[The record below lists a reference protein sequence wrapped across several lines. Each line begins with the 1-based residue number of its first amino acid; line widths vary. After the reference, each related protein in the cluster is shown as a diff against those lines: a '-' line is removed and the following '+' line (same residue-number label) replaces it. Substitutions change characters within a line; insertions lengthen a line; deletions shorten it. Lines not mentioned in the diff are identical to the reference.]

1 MRDQQRRY
9 RSYLLRLWQETSDD
23 ALTWRVSLED
33 VMTRQHYTFSTVASL
48 IAFLTAQP
56 TGTPAHPW
64 LASAGPSTDTL
75 DDQE

>member
-33 VMTRQHYTFSTVASL
+33 VMTHQHYTFSTVASL

-56 TGTPAHPW
+56 IGTPANPW
-64 LASAGPSTDTL
+64 LASADPSTDTL